1 MAAARTVRTPLFLLS
16 GSVLLM
22 LAGWWQYEAAVPS
35 FPVVGDTSTVSL
47 LIRGPARDV
56 DVKLI
61 ATDPPGLAVEVLAT
75 VDRIKPGECVL
86 ADVHFYTDGPLRSTT
101 TRLCPPPP
109 GTRGVLAAVF
119 KPVKPLVA
127 KSGST
132 TVVRMPEVTATWF
145 GTDREYD
152 VAYEVT
158 FARTDRA
165 AQNGLKPE
173 AVSPDYRGPGLRWA
187 RRQVANTPG
196 IPEAAPYGTF
206 TDVAAEKAANR
217 SLFWA
222 GLLGGA
228 ALSVLAWAGDLALAG
243 AAERRRESERRAEAE
258 AERREIA
265 ELAAARV
272 LAALEERLP
281 AAPDRDAVATRRRPA
296 GRVAGWRG
304 WLRRLARR
312 PRC

>member
-1 MAAARTVRTPLFLLS
+1 MAAARTTRTPLFLLS
-16 GSVLLM
+16 GAVVLT

-35 FPVVGDTSTVSL
+35 FPVVGDTSAVSL
-47 LIRGPARDV
+47 LVRGPARDV
-56 DVKLI
+56 EVKLT
-61 ATDPPGLAVEVLAT
+61 ATDDLGLAVEVLAT
-75 VDRIKPGECVL
+75 VDQNKPGECVS
-86 ADVHFYTDGPLRSTT
+86 ADVHFYTDGPLLSRT
-101 TRLCPPPP
+101 TRLCPSPP
-109 GTRGVLAAVF
+109 GTRGVLSAVF
-119 KPVKPLVA
+119 KPIEPLVA

-132 TVVRMPEVTATWF
+132 TVVRMPELTATWF

-158 FARTDRA
+158 FARTDPA

-173 AVSPDYRGPGLRWA
+173 AVSPDYRGPGLRWM

-228 ALSVLAWAGDLALAG
+228 ALSVLAWAGDLVLVG

-281 AAPDRDAVATRRRPA
+281 AAPGRDVVATRRRPA

-304 WLRRLARR
+304 WLRSLAGRAR
-312 PRC
+312 F